1 LNQKTIEYAD
11 NLGWSALSDIKP
23 MVNFFA
29 MQHIMDR
36 VFYELFA
43 VALENYGTWI
53 VGWKNH
59 QQDVLNLF

>member
-1 LNQKTIEYAD
+1 LVSPVRHQAY
-11 NLGWSALSDIKP
+11 GQ
-23 MVNFFA
+23 FFA

-43 VALENYGTWI
+43 VARENYGTWI